1 MEAKILLN
9 HYARTFTVEIDLD
22 KMRSFKVI
30 EITNASDNKKSYSI
44 EAIEPDSKTYED
56 VIGNWLSKGL
66 LSLPAIK
73 GSSNQ

>member
-1 MEAKILLN
+1 MEANIQLN
-9 HYARTFTVEIDLD
+9 HYSRVFTVEIDLD
-22 KMRSFKVI
+22 KKRSFTVE
-30 EITNASDNKKSYSI
+30 EITNASDNKKSYTI
-44 EAIEPDSKTYED
+44 QAIDKDSKPFEN